1 MSIEHVL
8 QALVAILI
16 RPDITSAMDH
26 ELLNCYHNFHSDYD
40 LNARSSASAAA
51 KKYKA

>member
-16 RPDITSAMDH
+16 RPDVTSAMDH
-26 ELLNCYHNFHSDYD
+26 ELLNKYHNFSVLYKM
-40 LNARSSASAAA
+40 NAKSSAREAA